1 MNALMPVN
9 SAESRAARGQ
19 PILVVDDSRA
29 QRRLLTKTLARW
41 GHTTIEADSGEA
53 ALAIC
58 RSTDVEFVISDWMM
72 PGMSGI
78 AFCRAFREYMGA
90 KPAYFILLTAQTE
103 REVLAEG
110 LESGADDF
118 LSKPFNTVEMKARIT
133 AGERV
138 LSAQLD
144 LKEKNDLLTK
154 TLGELQDLYTAIDRD
169 LLEARLFQQALVP
182 ERHFSLAGGTA
193 SLLYEPSG
201 HVGGDLVGVFPIS
214 AKRYGIYAVDVA
226 GHGVASA
233 LMTARIAGLLNPSSP
248 ERNLALATDD
258 KGNRIMR
265 PPAQVCTALNDL
277 LLAEIETDRYLTM
290 VLADVD
296 LESGRVTLSQAGH
309 PSPAILRAD
318 RTIEYVSSYGMPIG
332 LIPDAEFSS
341 FEVELNVGDRLLL
354 HSDGITECPLHG
366 SETLLED
373 EGLEAL
379 LSEIFDER
387 GADFISALHDG
398 LSKASGLSDFP
409 DDLSAVLLERTG

>member
-1 MNALMPVN
+1 MNAPMLVKT
-9 SAESRAARGQ
+9 AEDRTDQGR

-29 QRRLLTKTLARW
+29 HRRLLTKTLARW
-41 GHTTIEADSGEA
+41 GHTTIEADSGES

-58 RSTDVEFVISDWMM
+58 RSVEVDFVISDWMM

-78 AFCRAFREYMGA
+78 AFCRAFREYMGT

-144 LKEKNDLLTK
+144 LKKKNDLLTK
-154 TLGELQDLYTAIDRD
+154 TLGELQDLYSAIDRD

-182 ERHFSLAGGTA
+182 ERHFSLSGGTA

-214 AKRYGIYAVDVA
+214 EKRYGIYAVDVA

-248 ERNLALATDD
+248 ERNLALTTDD
-258 KGNRIMR
+258 KGARVMR
-265 PPAQVCTALNDL
+265 PPDEVCTALNDL

-309 PSPAILRAD
+309 PSPAILRSD
-318 RTIEYVSSYGMPIG
+318 RTVEYVSSYGMPIG
-332 LIPDAEFSS
+332 LIPNAEFST
-341 FEVELNVGDRLLL
+341 FEIQLCVGDRLLL

-366 SETLLED
+366 SETLLEE
-373 EGLEAL
+373 EGFEAL
-379 LSEIFDER
+379 LLEIFENS
-387 GADFISALHDG
+387 GVDFINALHDG
-398 LSKASGLSDFP
+398 LSKVSGLNDFP
-409 DDLSAVLLERTG
+409 DDLSAVLLERTA